1 MREDGEDES
10 IGGPVAGL
18 ATGDGPPLGGIVAG
32 GGCDGDAPGTGGE
45 IVRLSQID
53 PRNPARVLGDLRA
66 YWSSL
71 RRGRAIPDR
80 SDVQPRG
87 LRDVLAHAFILE
99 RIAPGAGR
107 LRLAGRH
114 LLDLMG
120 MEVRGMPLCAFF
132 NPASR
137 GRLSDVLE
145 TVFAGPQIAEFE
157 MVSEAGYGRPRL
169 AARMLVLPLRSDLGD
184 VTRALGAIVAT
195 SEIGLPPRRFD
206 LAGEVLS
213 PVIEGART
221 LEPSASGHGFGGR
234 EGFAEPPPAWTLG
247 RHPAPPAAPPADSA
261 AARRAAFRVIEGGG

>member
-1 MREDGEDES
+1 MREDGED
-10 IGGPVAGL
+10 GGIPDPVAGP
-18 ATGDGPPLGGIVAG
+18 ARA
-32 GGCDGDAPGTGGE
+32 DAPALGVDAPADEGPASGAE

-80 SDVQPRG
+80 SDVEPRG

-132 NPASR
+132 NPSSR

-157 MVSEAGYGRPRL
+157 MCSETGYRRPRL
-169 AARMLVLPLRSDLGD
+169 TARMLVLPLRSDLGD

-206 LAGEVLS
+206 LVGEVLS

-221 LEPSASGHGFGGR
+221 LEPSASGPAFG
-234 EGFAEPPPAWTLG
+234 GFAEPPPPWSPG
-247 RHPAPPAAPPADSA
+247 RRAPPRLPAPPAAGPPPDSA
-261 AARRAAFRVIEGGG
+261 AARRAAFRVIEGDG